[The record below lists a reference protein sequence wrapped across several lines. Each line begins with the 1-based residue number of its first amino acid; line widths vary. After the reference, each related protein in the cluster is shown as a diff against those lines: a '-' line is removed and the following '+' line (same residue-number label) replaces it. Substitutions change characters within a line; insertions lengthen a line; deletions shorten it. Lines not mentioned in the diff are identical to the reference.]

1 MSTYKDLNTL
11 YNSKVYNSKSVV
23 IDLEDIKNGL
33 MRLFTTGKGEV
44 PYNRNYGTTLKSLLF
59 ENNVDASDVRM
70 FLYMD
75 ITSFEPRVT
84 LNPADIIITKQDNN
98 TYLVK
103 CTFRVP
109 GLNSVSDSIQSII
122 TR

>member
-11 YNSKVYNSKSVV
+11 YDNNLYNSKSV
-23 IDLEDIKNGL
+23 ITDLDDIKSGL

-44 PYNRNYGTTLKSLLF
+44 PYNRDYGTSLKSLLF

-75 ITSFEPRVT
+75 ITTFEPRVV
-84 LNPADIIITKQDNN
+84 LNPADIIITKEDNN

-109 GLNSVSDSIQSII
+109 GLNSVSSSIQSVI

>member
-11 YNSKVYNSKSVV
+11 YKSKVYNSKSVV

>member
-1 MSTYKDLNTL
+1 MSTYKDLNAL
-11 YNSKVYNSKSVV
+11 YNSNVYNSKSVV
-23 IDLEDIKNGL
+23 SDLEDIKNGL

>member
-11 YNSKVYNSKSVV
+11 YNSNVYNSKSVV
-23 IDLEDIKNGL
+23 SDLEDIKNGL

>member
-1 MSTYKDLNTL
+1 MSTYKDLNAL
-11 YNSKVYNSKSVV
+11 YNSNVYNSKSVV
-23 IDLEDIKNGL
+23 SDLEDIKNGL
-33 MRLFTTGKGEV
+33 IRLFTTGKGEV